1 MSSLPLIDH
10 RPWGFYLL
18 ALPCALLLL
27 WRPWSALTGCGGTEP
42 PAAGA
47 PAPRVRAGGGPRP
60 ANQPLPPLTRGE
72 RWSLRS
78 HIFYR
83 LPPCG
88 AAAGVRRL
96 TRRASAFGV
105 GRAFAPSLRVGRYR
119 TPYAKRV
126 RCAPSLGA
134 WACPIGQRPAPS
146 VGRAPSGRPARRTR
160 GSTKSHRGPFIETAY
175 AATSPLPTSA
185 GVAFDE
191 TFPHAILSMLR
202 PQHPQNS
209 LISLRSIG
217 GAAPVN
223 PWSRNAR
230 DGAVFFI
237 VVLRFAPVRAEFD
250 RDRRLSSYK

>member
-1 MSSLPLIDH
+1 MSSLPLIEH
-10 RPWGFYLL
+10 RPWGLGIS
-18 ALPCALLLL
+18 ALPCVLILLRRL
-27 WRPWSALTGCGGTEP
+27 RSALTGCGGTEP

-60 ANQPLPPLTRGE
+60 ADQPLPPLTRGE
-72 RWSLRS
+72 WWSLRS
-78 HIFYR
+78 LIFCR

-88 AAAGVRRL
+88 VAAGVRRL

-105 GRAFAPSLRVGRYR
+105 GCAFAPSLRLGRYR

-134 WACPIGQRPAPS
+134 WACPNGQRPAPS
-146 VGRAPSGRPARRTR
+146 VGRAPSRHPARRAR
-160 GSTKSHRGPFIETAY
+160 GSTKSHRGPFIETVY
-175 AATSPLPTSA
+175 TATSPLLTSV

-202 PQHPQNS
+202 LQHPQIS

-223 PWSRNAR
+223 PCPRSAR
-230 DGAVFFI
+230 GGAVFFI
-237 VVLRFAPVRAEFD
+237 VVGCFARVCAEFD
-250 RDRRLSSYK
+250 RHRRLSSYK